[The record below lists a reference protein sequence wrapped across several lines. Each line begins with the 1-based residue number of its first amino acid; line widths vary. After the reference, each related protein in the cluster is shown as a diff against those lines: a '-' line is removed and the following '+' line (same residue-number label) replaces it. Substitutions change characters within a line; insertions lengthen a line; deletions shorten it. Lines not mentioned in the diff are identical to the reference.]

1 MSIYNAANI
10 FKISLAY
17 SLSNNDRA
25 QRGIT
30 GTVTGASIDCFH
42 SFVTDRGVD
51 NRYIVNIGGPKADGV
66 RMW

>member
-17 SLSNNDRA
+17 SLSNNDGA

-30 GTVTGASIDCFH
+30 GTVTTGASIDCFH

-51 NRYIVNIGGPKADGV
+51 LSSTLGAR
-66 RMW
+66 RQLQ